1 MTPFYEGS
9 VEESSDTAV
18 RLTSGSASLA
28 VAKRFVRTLRGPGKP
43 SQKAISLSTAYY
55 GDSDGYG
62 ETMEVNLQMLLMMI
76 MSDTIIS
83 YAYGFF
89 GEQPQMTD
97 TPEAPQIAVNDMFY
111 VLRSTGQYYPATI
124 IEGRV
129 NEHGETEY
137 FVHYKNR
144 DRRLDEWVTQDRVDI
159 SRKLNPRRELASP
172 SDVRIEQSGRFTR
185 NQRRKIITELRSTS
199 PQDPV
204 SLDSTTE
211 KLELEHQEFTRIK
224 FIDHIQFGKYEI
236 DTWYFSPYP
245 EEYRRLNKLWICEYC
260 LKYMKCARTWVMHMT
275 EVCRQRQPI
284 GKQIYRKGDLVVFEL
299 DGNEQRLYCQNLCLL
314 AKLFLDHKTLYYD
327 VAPFMFYVL
336 CEMDREGCH
345 LVGYFSKEKV
355 SVDNYNLAC
364 ILTLPPFQKRGIGR
378 FLITLSY
385 ELAKIEGVVG
395 TPEKPLSDLGRL
407 SYRSYWEDVI
417 FHYLS
422 EHPSCSL
429 GELSSFTC
437 IAVDDILWT
446 LRCQRGVQL
455 WRSGR
460 HAYMKAEHLKEYLQQ
475 LSEKEFRLKVGR
487 LRVFDLWVRHSS
499 LLVHT
504 NPYTHA
510 CRSRDKR
517 KRSSVQGHRFSPI
530 VKLSSRDAS
539 HDSSRASLSD
549 CY

>member
-1 MTPFYEGS
+1 
-9 VEESSDTAV
+9 
-18 RLTSGSASLA
+18 
-28 VAKRFVRTLRGPGKP
+28 
-43 SQKAISLSTAYY
+43 
-55 GDSDGYG
+55 
-62 ETMEVNLQMLLMMI
+62 
-76 MSDTIIS
+76 
-83 YAYGFF
+83 
-89 GEQPQMTD
+89 MTD
-97 TPEAPQIAVNDMFY
+97 APEAPHIAVNDVFY

-159 SRKLNPRRELASP
+159 SRKLNPRREPASP
-172 SDVRIEQSGRFTR
+172 SDVRTEQSGRFTR

-199 PQDPV
+199 PQQAPV

-299 DGNEQRLYCQNLCLL
+299 DGSEQRLYCQNLCLL

-336 CEMDREGCH
+336 CETDREGCH

-475 LSEKEFRLKVGR
+475 LSESSQRTFAKLNSSTRRKPNGSYVEFDVSCLNWAPPPK
-487 LRVFDLWVRHSS
+487 SS
-499 LLVHT
+499 LPLLCLLQKNFDVRQAVQEYLIYEFGAPQCLCIRVYVRTRVEAEINASESVFKATDSPPLLNCLVT
-504 NPYTHA
+504 P
-510 CRSRDKR
+510 
-517 KRSSVQGHRFSPI
+517 V
-530 VKLSSRDAS
+530 
-539 HDSSRASLSD
+539 
-549 CY
+549 